1 MALDDSVLAAALKG
15 LYGEM
20 VAAPMNA
27 ATLAAKMA
35 KIIDDQIKTADI
47 ETPDGIVHPE

>member
-35 KIIDDQIKTADI
+35 KIIDDQIRTGVVVMPGG
-47 ETPDGIVHPE
+47 TFNVQ